1 MKTIICT
8 FVGVLACVNASAA
21 PSLLDASNFAVAIAP
36 LTSVVENF
44 EAFQQ
49 GYKSSPL
56 QLANSSFSSPNPYV
70 GNFGLFP
77 TQGVIDQGGGA
88 ISFSDFLSGT
98 TVFGA
103 NLAGYVASDL
113 LEVTVVG
120 RGGTSTFRSSINSY
134 HGFMGV
140 EDAQGL
146 ISVGFKD
153 LGSGPLSGNYGFDN
167 VTVGVAAIPEPPPA
181 ALASLGLLMLGL
193 LRLRRRQVASSS
205 GKVCA
210 VGTLGDQ

>member
-1 MKTIICT
+1 MKTTLCT
-8 FVGVLACVNASAA
+8 LFGVLACIHASAA
-21 PSLLDASNFAVAIAP
+21 PSLLDASSYAVAIAP

-44 EAFQQ
+44 ETFQQ

-56 QLANSSFSSPNPYV
+56 QLANSSFHSPNPYV
-70 GNFGLFP
+70 GYIGLFP
-77 TQGVIDQGGGA
+77 TQAVIDQGGNA
-88 ISFSDFLSGT
+88 ISFSDFLAGT

-103 NLAGYVASDL
+103 NLAGTVASDL
-113 LEVTVVG
+113 LEVTMVG
-120 RGGTSTFRSSINSY
+120 RSGTSTFRSRIDAY
-134 HGFMGV
+134 RGFVGV

-193 LRLRRRQVASSS
+193 LCRRRRHVAS
-205 GKVCA
+205 
-210 VGTLGDQ
+210 